1 MISIEK
7 ITVQFGGVRP
17 LDDLDAQLSAG
28 VVGLIGPNGAGKTTL
43 LNVISG
49 FVRPVSGSLSIA
61 GVSID
66 RMSPV
71 ERARFGVRRSFQQE
85 LVAHELTAAENVWA
99 IADHVCRDG
108 GAKRDVD
115 RAIKFVGLQARRHA
129 LGRRLNLFE
138 RRLVEIAKT
147 LVGAPKVILLDEPG
161 AGLND
166 SETARLRH
174 LLMTIPTEFEVQVVL
189 IDHDAELIAAVCE
202 ETLVLDFGRRL
213 ALGATRHVLDDPI
226 VRRAYLGTM

>member
-1 MISIEK
+1 VIRVDK

-17 LDDLDAQLSAG
+17 LDNLDAELSAG
-28 VVGLIGPNGAGKTTL
+28 IVGLIGPNGAGKTTL

-49 FVRPVSGSLSIA
+49 FVTPVSGSLAID
-61 GVSID
+61 GVIID

-85 LVAHELTAAENVWA
+85 LVAHDLTAAENIWS

-108 GAKRDVD
+108 SAKRDVD
-115 RAIKFVGLQARRHA
+115 RAVAFVGLGAKRHA

-147 LVGAPKVILLDEPG
+147 LVGGPKIVLLDEPA

-166 SETARLRH
+166 GETARLRQ
-174 LLMTIPTEFEVQVVL
+174 LLTRIPKEFDVQVVL

-213 ALGATRHVLDDPI
+213 ALGATRNVLDDPN
-226 VRRAYLGTM
+226 VRRAYLGTA